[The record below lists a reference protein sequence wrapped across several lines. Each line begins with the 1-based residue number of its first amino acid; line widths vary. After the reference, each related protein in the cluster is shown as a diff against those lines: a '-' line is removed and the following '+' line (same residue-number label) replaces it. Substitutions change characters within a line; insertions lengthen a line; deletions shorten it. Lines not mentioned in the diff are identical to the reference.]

1 MAQWDLLVAGAK
13 VFDGEGTPGRV
24 EDVAIK
30 DGVVAA
36 RGRDLPR
43 EAAAQCI
50 DANNQW
56 LLPGMLDI
64 HTHLDLEVEVAP
76 ALEEVVRHGTTTVLV
91 GNCSLGTCFGAQE
104 TDGQEPIVDCFTRV
118 ENIPKSVLRKC
129 AETMTWDNPEDY
141 LKHFENLNLGPNI
154 AAFVPH
160 SMLRI
165 EVMGLDAS
173 ISRAPTELELQ
184 KMEQILEG
192 AMELGYLGLSTD
204 GLPFH
209 YLSNDPHTDKRIPT
223 QFASFKELRRL
234 LNVVRKYDRVWQ
246 TTPIIENRLKALFYF
261 TLTSGRLF
269 GKPLKTSALSA
280 MEMTAAPNSSK
291 LFLGVAKLLNSKLL
305 DGRLHFQALGTNFRV
320 WSDGIVSPLFEELSS
335 TAELIALEYD
345 DFEGRQRLMHDPE
358 WVERF
363 RKEWRHGRTGDD
375 FASWKA
381 KRGLPDS
388 LVIREPEK
396 LIFDGAPCSEWD
408 GESFA
413 DVMARAQKFQAGDS
427 SVARSDAE
435 REAFEKIEL
444 PLNDDADFALHMLR
458 SYDKSFRFYADV
470 ANAKNRSTLEFLLH
484 ENTLPGFNDSGA
496 HITNM
501 AFFDS
506 NLMSLKLAKE
516 QGEDVVAKVVKRLT
530 KDPADTFGL
539 DAGSL
544 AIGSRADMVL
554 INPEAFDG
562 WEPDQTRELVYR
574 AIFEHEQMVNR
585 PVGIVDSVYI
595 SGELAWGGES
605 GPGEALGAK
614 PLGQYLLSGES
625 FLTSVTASEAA

>member
-1 MAQWDLLVAGAK
+1 MAQWDLLVTGAK
-13 VFDGEGTPGRV
+13 VFDGEGTPGRI

-43 EAAAQCI
+43 EASAQSV
-50 DANNQW
+50 DAKGQW

-104 TDGQEPIVDCFTRV
+104 TEGQEPIVDCFTRV
-118 ENIPKSVLRKC
+118 ENIPKKVLRKC
-129 AETMTWDNPEDY
+129 AEAMTWDNPEDY
-141 LKHFENLNLGPNI
+141 LKHFDNLNLGPNI

-184 KMEQILEG
+184 KMEQILAG
-192 AMELGYLGLSTD
+192 AMELGYLGISTD

-234 LNVVRKYDRVWQ
+234 LKVVRNYDRVWQ

-261 TLTSGRLF
+261 SLTSGRLF

-345 DFEGRQRLMHDPE
+345 DYEGRQRLMHDPE

-396 LIFDGAPCSEWD
+396 LIFDGAPCSNWN

-413 DVMARAQKFQAGDS
+413 DVMARAQKFQAGDP
-427 SVARSDAE
+427 SVVRSESE
-435 REAFEKIEL
+435 REAFEKIDL
-444 PLNDDADFALHMLR
+444 PLADDADFALHMLR

-470 ANAKNRSTLEFLLH
+470 ANAENRSTLEFLLH

-544 AIGSRADMVL
+544 AIGARADMVL
-554 INPEAFDG
+554 INPEALDG

-574 AIFEHEQMVNR
+574 DIFEHEQMVNR
-585 PVGIVDSVYI
+585 PVGIVGSVYI
-595 SGELAWGGES
+595 SGELAWDGES
-605 GPGEALGAK
+605 GAGEALGTK

-625 FLTSVTASEAA
+625 MQTPVPAAEVA

>member
-1 MAQWDLLVAGAK
+1 MAQWDLLVTGAK
-13 VFDGEGTPGRV
+13 VFDGEGTPGRI

-43 EAAAQCI
+43 EAAALCV

-470 ANAKNRSTLEFLLH
+470 ANAENRSTLEFLLH

-625 FLTSVTASEAA
+625 FRASVTASEAA